1 LSEEQVAR
9 VYGEALFDAAKAAD
23 VIHEVGREL
32 REFVEALAASRALA
46 AVMADPQIEK
56 SSKQRVLS
64 ELTRD
69 AQPLLR
75 NTLHLLLDRGRF
87 DVVRLMEAEYA
98 ALAAV
103 EAKLIEVEVTSAVD
117 LSDKA
122 REKIAAKVGE
132 ATGFRVRVEPK
143 VDPAIIGGLVLRFG
157 DMIVDGSVRSRIR
170 QLRRRLVTAELR
182 GDVE

>member
-1 LSEEQVAR
+1 MSAEQVAR
-9 VYGEALFDAAKAAD
+9 VYGEALFDAARAAD

-32 REFVEALAASRALA
+32 HDFVASLAASRALRE
-46 AVMADPQIEK
+46 VMADPQIER
-56 SSKQRVLS
+56 SAKQRVLV
-64 ELTRD
+64 ELTGG

-75 NTLHLLLDRGRF
+75 NALQLLLERGRF
-87 DVVRLMEAEYA
+87 EVVRLMEAEYA

-117 LSDKA
+117 LSDAA
-122 REKIAAKVGE
+122 RDKIIAKVGE
-132 ATGFRVRVEPK
+132 ATGFRIRVEQK

-157 DMIVDGSVRSRIR
+157 DMIVDGSVRSHIR